1 MDILEEGMR
10 NMRKVSWLTSVA
22 LTIGLLLSL
31 IPFNA
36 GSRAENLTNQ
46 SEVLVTNATILDVNG
61 EDNTSEHLV
70 REQEPV
76 TIELDWQMSNTTLIE
91 EGASFQ
97 LNLPKELTYANQNG
111 QLSDGM
117 GSFQVSEGMIY
128 FTFAQ
133 NYQMEVDERLP
144 DYSSVKHYQGSLS
157 LEAEVP
163 KTDKSEIFL
172 DFGNQVV
179 RQLFVESES
188 KEAKDEASI
197 GERNSEEAPV
207 SDGRNLNDLGVWVM
221 RSWQVLDGDEKEFT
235 EENPPTRND
244 NITINFNWK
253 LENEVEIFDKDFY
266 TFQLEDYFAVHQ
278 SIIDEPLENENG
290 PSLGTFDLTTDG
302 LLTIKFN
309 KNAEKLSNRQGTVH
323 ISTQLDVDELE
334 TEIITEKEI
343 DDEGNATEETKIQ
356 ILTAAI
362 KKSGSI
368 TEGKEIVWEV
378 IINDDWR
385 ELSNVKVT
393 DFVGANHEYRS
404 YACQIQEEK
413 GGEWKNTSSEFCFRN
428 YDEANDQHVFN
439 FPGLEREGKK
449 LTHPV
454 KFIIRTQIT
463 NAESEVISYSN
474 AAAIEGSNFKARRV
488 DATVDLE
495 DIENYKFLY
504 DSDFDKGI
512 LNWRIKATVNNDNGI
527 IVDQMCNYSGG
538 HVFSALHYLD
548 EDSLKISDA
557 KGDPL
562 NNDDWDFVQDK
573 KITHDGKI
581 VGFGIRFKQK
591 GVYFLD
597 YTTKAFKLPL
607 PFDQKI
613 INKLWIEDEFYDG
626 SSGITD
632 DDLLGVIKTHD
643 DAKVDYTKREIPWT
657 TTINANN
664 ILMKNAEIT
673 DLYGTVDGGSK
684 SAHCLVEDSLKIYP
698 YDDEGNVD
706 ETKPLKNGTD
716 YELKFMEGNTD
727 YKAGFVIKLKGET
740 YGSTNKTLELSYNT
754 RFFMEDQNNTG
765 ANPTKKGNHFRN
777 SAIVRYWNE
786 QDETCYDSDEDEMWV
801 NNHFSQNGWKYGTF
815 VAEGAQYKDQT
826 SPFENETPNKD
837 TVYWSVP
844 LNIWQTGMKQGT
856 VINEILIGDQS
867 NPEVKI
873 YKIKN
878 IININGMIKLGE
890 LGNELNE
897 NTDYRI
903 DTNANDPNKF
913 DITLLED
920 IDEMF
925 AVFIK
930 ADAGDE
936 THKYENR
943 AFIDLGDDAADV
955 DLSASV
961 DKSSAFNWIN
971 KTGEQVREGQDFELE
986 AKYTIVLNRD
996 GRTVKDTV
1004 VTDTVVS
1011 NQQTFQLEGN
1021 VQPKVNAWTSHNVQG
1036 VYVKDN
1042 PIDLTG
1048 EKSKITN
1055 DIAGGTQT
1063 LTLSLGTIESPIL
1076 IEYYT
1081 DISPAIPN
1089 DTSITNSAQLKGK
1102 EQEISTSKKNI
1113 IVKNT
1118 RGSGTST
1125 GVDGSLRILKKDESD
1140 ELIEDGIAI
1149 FDLFTVDNVTE
1160 EKTPYYTG
1168 IQVQGDKIL
1177 QIGNDVQNPP
1187 LDKIG
1192 NLRYGT
1198 YAIKETKAP
1207 DGYDLDDA
1215 LREFTIDE
1223 NTPDHEYVY
1232 EHINKKTKPFELSI
1246 LKQNEDGN
1254 QVLKGGEFSLYE
1266 SDPEKPLATAK
1277 TEDNG
1282 IGKFIDDKGDPYLL
1296 QLGKTY
1302 KVKETKAPDGFVKLK
1317 GEFAVAIS
1325 SKGDVS
1331 VKYDGDDLEDDDVI
1345 VVKGGSNPKI
1355 QFTARN
1361 NARTPLPK
1369 TGGAGE
1375 ALLVTLGLVGLIIGL
1390 WYHFPMKKK
1399 EGLS

>member
-1 MDILEEGMR
+1 
-10 NMRKVSWLTSVA
+10 MRKVSCLTSVA

-46 SEVLVTNATILDVNG
+46 SGVLVTNATILDVNG
-61 EDNTSEHLV
+61 VDNTSEHLV

-76 TIELDWQMSNTTLIE
+76 TIEIDWQMSNTTLIE

-117 GSFQVSEGMIY
+117 GSFQVSEGMVH
-128 FTFAQ
+128 FTFAR

-163 KTDKSEIFL
+163 KTDSSEISL

-179 RQLFVESES
+179 RQLVVESES
-188 KEAKDEASI
+188 KEAKDEAPI
-197 GERNSEEAPV
+197 GERNSEEAPL
-207 SDGRNLNDLGVWVM
+207 SDGRSLNDLGIWVM
-221 RSWQVLDGDEKEFT
+221 RSWQVLDGNDKEFT

-253 LENEVEIFDKDFY
+253 LENEVEILDKDFY
-266 TFQLEDYFAVHQ
+266 TFQLEDYFAVHK
-278 SIIDEPLENENG
+278 SVRDEPLENENG

-309 KNAEKLSNRQGTVH
+309 ENVEKYSNRQGTIH
-323 ISTQLDVDELE
+323 ISTQLDVDEQE

-343 DDEGNATEETKIQ
+343 DDEGNATEETRIP
-356 ILTAAI
+356 ILKAAI
-362 KKSGSI
+362 QKNGSI

-413 GGEWKNTSSEFCFRN
+413 DGEWKNAPSGFCFRN
-428 YDEANDQHVFN
+428 YDEKNDQHVFN
-439 FPGLEREGKK
+439 FSGLEREGKK

-463 NAESEVISYSN
+463 NAESETVSYSN
-474 AAAIEGSNFKARRV
+474 SAAIEGSNFRVHRV
-488 DATVDLE
+488 DASVDLVN
-495 DIENYKFLY
+495 IKNYKFLY

-512 LNWRIKATVNNDNGI
+512 LNWRIKATVKNDNGI
-527 IVDQMCNYSGG
+527 IVDQMCQDENYPRG
-538 HVFSALHYLD
+538 ALHYLD

-557 KGDPL
+557 KGEPL

-581 VGFGIRFKQK
+581 VRFGIQFKKK
-591 GVYFLD
+591 GVYYLD
-597 YTTKAFKLPL
+597 YTTKAFTIPL
-607 PFDQKI
+607 PVNQKI

-657 TTINANN
+657 TTINVNK

-684 SAHCLVEDSLKIYP
+684 TAHCLVEDSLKIYP

-716 YELKFMEGNTD
+716 YELKFMEENTD

-740 YGSTNKTLELSYNT
+740 YGSTNETLELRYNT

-765 ANPTKKGNHFRN
+765 ANPTKKSNYFRN
-777 SAIVRYWNE
+777 SARVKYWNE
-786 QDETCYDSDEDEMWV
+786 QEEICYDSDEDEMWI
-801 NNHFSQNGWKYGTF
+801 NNNFSQNGWKYGTF
-815 VAEGAQYKDQT
+815 VVEGAQYKGQT
-826 SPFENETPNKD
+826 SPFEKETPNKD

-844 LNIWQTGMKQGT
+844 LNIWQTGMKRGT
-856 VINEILIGDQS
+856 VINETLTGDQS

-878 IININGMIKLGE
+878 IINVDGGNKLGDLGDE
-890 LGNELNE
+890 LKVD
-897 NTDYRI
+897 TDYRI
-903 DTNANDPNKF
+903 GKNTDDPSKF
-913 DITLLED
+913 DIELLKD

-930 ADAGDE
+930 VDAGDE
-936 THKYENR
+936 THKYQNR
-943 AFIDLGDDAADV
+943 AFIDLGDDAVDV

-971 KTGEQVREGQDFELE
+971 KTGEQVKEGQNFELE

-1011 NQQTFQLEGN
+1011 NQQTFQREN
-1021 VQPKVNAWTSHNVQG
+1021 EDQPKVKAWTSYNNQG
-1036 VYVKDN
+1036 TYVKDK

-1063 LTLSLGTIESPIL
+1063 MTLSLGTIKSPIL

-1140 ELIEDGIAI
+1140 ELIKDGAAI
-1149 FDLFTVDNVTE
+1149 FDLFTVDNTTK

-1177 QIGNDVQNPP
+1177 QIGNDVQTPP

-1207 DGYDLDDA
+1207 DGYDLDDT

-1223 NTPDHEYVY
+1223 NTSDHEYVY

-1246 LKQNEDGN
+1246 LKQNEDGD
-1254 QVLKGGEFSLYE
+1254 QGLEGGEFSLYE
-1266 SDPEKPLATAK
+1266 SAPEKPLATAK

-1282 IGKFIDDKGDPYLL
+1282 IGKFVDSQEAPYVL

-1302 KVKETKAPDGFVKLK
+1302 KVKETKAPEGFVKLK
-1317 GEFAVAIS
+1317 GEFTVSIS
-1325 SKGDVS
+1325 SKGDVT
-1331 VKYDGDDLEDDDVI
+1331 VKYDGDDLKDADVI
-1345 VVKGGSNPKI
+1345 VKKSTDDKNSQI

-1361 NARTPLPK
+1361 NPRTPLPK
-1369 TGGAGE
+1369 TGGAGG
-1375 ALLVTLGLVGLIIGL
+1375 ALLVTLGLVGLIVGL
-1390 WYHFPMKKK
+1390 WYHFPLKKK